1 MEEEGKAAKAAGTA
15 ACRRAPVAT
24 RIRADGTSAP
34 QAGAIGCPVKQII
47 LVTTLRAATFEMQIK
62 NICSLIVY

>member
-1 MEEEGKAAKAAGTA
+1 MCADPARLHAAAATA

-47 LVTTLRAATFEMQIK
+47 LVTTLRAAIFEMQIK
-62 NICSLIVY
+62 TSVH